1 MTKPMTGYFE
11 NAWDICRV
19 AENVYLHTK
28 ELRIWT
34 YLLSSFDRFFFF
46 FCSFACSFVV
56 GLYIRC
62 LPTVGFVS
70 WLVN

>member
-34 YLLSSFDRFFFF
+34 YLLSSFDRFFSFF
-46 FCSFACSFVV
+46 FVRLLVRLLLVCIFVACRLLGSLV
-56 GLYIRC
+56 G
-62 LPTVGFVS
+62 
-70 WLVN
+70 